1 LKLERT
7 FFILGTFFSFILSWD
22 RFFFSSFGMM
32 HGDPFSNRDNADRLV
47 CLQAQPKGWKMLP
60 PITANQKFEFFAPW
74 FLAQKINRY

>member
-47 CLQAQPKGWKMLP
+47 ETLACKLNPKAKKCCHQLLQTRNL
-60 PITANQKFEFFAPW
+60 N
-74 FLAQKINRY
+74 FLLLDF